1 MSTTGAYHIGVDV
14 GGTFTDLAV
23 VDAEGGTLLYKVL
36 STAAPA
42 DGLLEG
48 LEAVSSRVGL
58 SRYELLRRTSSLVYG
73 TTVATNAILT
83 RSGARTSLITN
94 RGLRD
99 ALEMRGGTRE
109 RPFDNW
115 CVRPP
120 PLVPRRQRLGVSGR
134 LDAHGRELSPI
145 DSDDVRSA
153 LDALGDNVESVAVCL
168 MHSHVDGKHERIVA
182 EALRERRGPESFV
195 TVSSELLPQV
205 GFEARL
211 HTAVVNS
218 YVGPVMRRHLEDVAA
233 RLREAGLG
241 DCWVIMQSNGGM
253 VRPEAAIGRPV
264 VTALSGP
271 AAALVLAARV
281 ADVLPGRSCISIDMG
296 GTSFDIAVVVDGAPG
311 ISFDGRVGD
320 VSVAVPLLD
329 IHTIGAGG
337 GSIGWIDERG
347 VLRMGPQSA
356 GAHPGPVA
364 YGLGGTQPTCT
375 DANLVLG
382 LLDPSSF
389 RSGGIELDKGRAM
402 SAIQRK
408 IGDPLGMG
416 VRDAAA
422 GMYRVLVAEMA
433 AGIREATVE
442 RGRDPREL
450 PLVVGGGAG
459 ALHAAAVADELGIT
473 TVVIPHGAAT
483 MSALG
488 MLLSEFVHDSVRAH
502 SCELND
508 DSAVATLGTALLKVG
523 DEACRAL
530 VAQGLDPGAI
540 AVEHSADVRYA
551 GQFNHVTVD
560 LPAGSELTTE
570 HARGA
575 FHAEHERLFGYC
587 LRDSMVEVLNV
598 RARARILR
606 PRANLHSREYVSPET
621 SGSRSVNGSRR
632 SPRRIHLP
640 MEQEPRT
647 VSVIDATA
655 YAGRVPSL
663 AGPALIELP
672 STTAF
677 LPPGWEL
684 DDQPLI
690 GVIMR
695 RQKSP

>member
-1 MSTTGAYHIGVDV
+1 MYHIGVDV

-23 VDAEGGTLLYKVL
+23 VDGEGGTVFHKVL

-42 DGLLEG
+42 DGLLDG
-48 LEAVSSRVGL
+48 LEAVSGRAGL
-58 SRYELLRRTSSLVYG
+58 SRDELLRRTGSLVYG
-73 TTVATNAILT
+73 TTIATNAILT
-83 RSGARTSLITN
+83 RNGACTSLITN
-94 RGLRD
+94 IGLRD
-99 ALEMRGGTRE
+99 ALDMRGGTRE

-115 CVRPP
+115 WIRPA

-134 LDAHGRELSPI
+134 LDTRGCELSPL
-145 DSDDVRSA
+145 DSEDVRSA
-153 LDALGDNVESVAVCL
+153 LDALDDNAESVAVCL
-168 MHSHVDGKHERIVA
+168 MHSHADAKHERIVA
-182 EALRERRGPESFV
+182 EAVRERRGPETFV

-233 RLREAGLG
+233 RLEEAGLG

-281 ADVLPGRSCISIDMG
+281 AEELPGRSCISIDMG

-320 VSVAVPLLD
+320 VRVAVPLLD
-329 IHTIGAGG
+329 IRTIGAGG
-337 GSIGWIDERG
+337 GSIGWLDERG

-356 GAHPGPVA
+356 GARPGPVA

-375 DANLVLG
+375 DADLVLG

-389 RSGGIELDKGRAM
+389 RSGGIELHKAAAM
-402 SAIQRK
+402 SAVQRT
-408 IGDPLGMG
+408 IGDPLEIG
-416 VRDAAA
+416 VQEAAA

-483 MSALG
+483 MGALG
-488 MLLSEFVHDSVRAH
+488 MILSEFVHDSVRAH
-502 SCELND
+502 FRELND
-508 DSAVATLGTALLKVG
+508 DSAVEALGAALLELG
-523 DEACRAL
+523 EEACQTL
-530 VAQGLDPGAI
+530 VAQGVDPGAI
-540 AVEHSADVRYA
+540 AVEHSADLRYA
-551 GQFNHVTVD
+551 GQFNHVTVN
-560 LPAGSELTTE
+560 LLAGSELTTE
-570 HARGA
+570 HARGV
-575 FHAEHERLFGYC
+575 FHAEHERLFGYS
-587 LRDSMVEVLNV
+587 LWESAIEVLNV
-598 RARARILR
+598 RARARSLR
-606 PRANLHSREYVSPET
+606 PRASLHSREHVSAET
-621 SGSRSVNGSRR
+621 SASRTVNGSRA
-632 SPRRIHLP
+632 SRRIYLP
-640 MEQEPRT
+640 MEQELAT
-647 VSVIDATA
+647 VSVLDATA
-655 YAGRVPSL
+655 YESLVPML
-663 AGPALIELP
+663 EGPALIELP

-677 LPPGWEL
+677 VPPGWEL
-684 DDQPLI
+684 NHQPQL
-690 GVIMR
+690 GVVMQ
-695 RQKSP
+695 RQRSSR